1 MTRPAALFRFRWLIA
16 AADRGGY
23 YMTRWD
29 QGVEVVTYAAT
40 KAAAWELAKQ
50 VLGDPPAGEYWTG
63 RLPSIRRL
71 VVGEGQGAIEPV
83 PDVLDGFH
91 PNPRAWQALQ
101 DDREESTQ

>member
-1 MTRPAALFRFRWLIA
+1 MTH
-16 AADRGGY
+16 
-23 YMTRWD
+23 
-29 QGVEVVTYAAT
+29 AAT
-40 KAAAWELAKQ
+40 KSAAWELAKR

-63 RLPSIRRL
+63 RL
-71 VVGEGQGAIEPV
+71 QGAIEPV